1 MTRKK
6 ALAKKSPEIKFSF
19 KINQKENEMIS
30 GENNKALIEETL
42 QSLILGSEDT
52 PQILS
57 KLINLLM
64 LAKREATLRAGP
76 FERSDDRTGF
86 ANGFKERKYLSRIG
100 ELDLKVPQTR
110 DVPFYPSCLEKGERT
125 ERALMNALAEAYVQ
139 GVSTRKVEKMV
150 KELCSATLSSTTVS
164 KYAKVLDEE
173 VEKFKNRELGE
184 YQYLYLDAQY
194 EKVRHEGCVRSL
206 ACLKAVGVTTEG
218 RRELLGISCRLSE
231 AEVHW
236 REFLQ
241 GLQKRGM
248 HGIELVISDAH
259 EGLQSAKRA
268 IMPSVKWQRCLFHL
282 AQNAGHY
289 APTKAMQKELQ
300 GKVKQIYSA
309 ISREEAEQR
318 MKKIIEEY
326 ESKAKKFCIWLEENF
341 KEGLTFYDYPEEHW
355 KKIRTNNLMERMNRE
370 QKRRTRV
377 AGLFPSVASCERLVI
392 SIGIRIHEEWAVG
405 KRYLINA

>member
-1 MTRKK
+1 M
-6 ALAKKSPEIKFSF
+6 
-19 KINQKENEMIS
+19 
-30 GENNKALIEETL
+30 
-42 QSLILGSEDT
+42 
-52 PQILS
+52 
-57 KLINLLM
+57 
-64 LAKREATLRAGP
+64 
-76 FERSDDRTGF
+76 
-86 ANGFKERKYLSRIG
+86 
-100 ELDLKVPQTR
+100 PQTR

-125 ERALMNALAEAYVQ
+125 ERALMNALEEAYVQ

-282 AQNAGHY
+282 A
-289 APTKAMQKELQ
+289 
-300 GKVKQIYSA
+300 
-309 ISREEAEQR
+309 
-318 MKKIIEEY
+318 
-326 ESKAKKFCIWLEENF
+326 
-341 KEGLTFYDYPEEHW
+341 
-355 KKIRTNNLMERMNRE
+355 
-370 QKRRTRV
+370 
-377 AGLFPSVASCERLVI
+377 
-392 SIGIRIHEEWAVG
+392 
-405 KRYLINA
+405 